1 MPPFSVVE
9 RAVWT
14 THSAQDLNPLS
25 EEAAMCDSA
34 RASRHYAAA
43 GRTDSVKP
51 ATTRIRTLPR
61 RTHVFWLSLACLAVL
76 PWQVQAQEAPDRQEA
91 PGRFMLEVGLAG
103 DTRQCPGHYVGIN
116 VRVAGPVSLYGMV
129 ENYRCSERTEEADNP
144 GHAIRTTVIYPRR
157 VASDIRFGAE
167 VLLGRAS
174 WLVRPALRAGILYG
188 GGDYVGPTAGAS
200 LTFGQRYGARFIL
213 HVEECGSTAC
223 ARFQMGGY
231 VSF

>member
-1 MPPFSVVE
+1 MRKLLLLGLVLLP
-9 RAVWT
+9 
-14 THSAQDLNPLS
+14 AQAEGQEKP
-25 EEAAMCDSA
+25 
-34 RASRHYAAA
+34 
-43 GRTDSVKP
+43 GRTMFE
-51 ATTRIRTLPR
+51 I
-61 RTHVFWLSLACLAVL
+61 
-76 PWQVQAQEAPDRQEA
+76 
-91 PGRFMLEVGLAG
+91 GLAG

-129 ENYRCSERTEEADNP
+129 ENYRCSERTEDIDLGGGITGTA
-144 GHAIRTTVIYPRR
+144 IYPRR

-167 VLLGRAS
+167 ILLGRAS

-188 GGDYVGPTAGAS
+188 GGADAAPTAGAS
-200 LTFGQRYGARFIL
+200 LTFGRRYGARFIL